1 MKAVYAL
8 YADADAA
15 DRAVG
20 ALRRAGVDS
29 RRITVMSAE
38 PYEDHRFA
46 RGDKATWMYW
56 IAGAGGAI
64 GLAIGTLLTWKTE
77 TSWPLVTG
85 GMPIVA
91 WWPNLVIM
99 FELTMLGS
107 ILATVATLLVTAKLP
122 SRRGVLYDA
131 AIADGRILVG
141 VEGESAGELAGA
153 ERALS
158 ESGDNPVKTL

>member
-1 MKAVYAL
+1 MKVVYAL

-38 PYEDHRFA
+38 PYEDHGFA
-46 RGDKATWMYW
+46 RGDKATWMPW

-64 GLAIGTLLTWKTE
+64 GLSIGTFLSWKTE

-99 FELTMLGS
+99 F
-107 ILATVATLLVTAKLP
+107 
-122 SRRGVLYDA
+122 
-131 AIADGRILVG
+131 
-141 VEGESAGELAGA
+141 
-153 ERALS
+153 
-158 ESGDNPVKTL
+158 